1 MKYLIIILLVFFSS
15 CIEREH
21 EEKYLI
27 INDNIKYLIVKAND
41 SCEYY
46 TLKMPS
52 GYSSKEYYFHYPQ
65 CSWCKKHKN

>member
-1 MKYLIIILLVFFSS
+1 MRFLLILLLFSS
-15 CIEREH
+15 CISN

-27 INDNIKYLIVKAND
+27 IGDTKYEITKAND

-46 TLKMPS
+46 AIKMTS
-52 GYSSKEYYFHYPQ
+52 GKNYYHYQQ